1 MFFSVT
7 KIYTNFKNQ
16 MESKMKKII
25 VSTLSIL
32 ILTVL
37 VVISCNREGS
47 TEEILNPKIENLLK
61 NKDFNQD
68 EFTYLSEQVKYK
80 LIENKKSW
88 VYNLSDKQR
97 ELLENKDHNVDDKVL
112 SIIKDKSEFNTKEW
126 AIIQRTIKDIFSK
139 PKEFKN
145 KDFNR

>member
-37 VVISCNREGS
+37 VVISCNREG
-47 TEEILNPKIENLLK
+47 
-61 NKDFNQD
+61 
-68 EFTYLSEQVKYK
+68 
-80 LIENKKSW
+80 
-88 VYNLSDKQR
+88 
-97 ELLENKDHNVDDKVL
+97 
-112 SIIKDKSEFNTKEW
+112 
-126 AIIQRTIKDIFSK
+126 
-139 PKEFKN
+139 
-145 KDFNR
+145 

>member
-1 MFFSVT
+1 MRKMFFSVT

-47 TEEILNPKIENLLK
+47 TEEILNPKNENILNSLIINKAFIPILLK
-61 NKDFNQD
+61 
-68 EFTYLSEQVKYK
+68 YK
-80 LIENKKSW
+80 NMLPNNPRLINPAE
-88 VYNLSDKQR
+88 
-97 ELLENKDHNVDDKVL
+97 
-112 SIIKDKSEFNTKEW
+112 
-126 AIIQRTIKDIFSK
+126 
-139 PKEFKN
+139 
-145 KDFNR
+145 